1 MKCSCNNDL
10 IKQFSD
16 FNLYIQTCKNQ
27 QLIIKCQGSPET
39 INESKNLEQN
49 PFTQIFEFNANS
61 QCHFKMSIDND
72 NNFRIMSSQQPVIN
86 QCICQHEQKK
96 QKKQKNKAKQPKPKL
111 DVEKSQENSDSKTT
125 QKQSKIHSQVNEDI
139 RIFED
144 KIRLYTSEID
154 ESKKKTLNL
163 PIKWIKKLGTQNK
176 RI

>member
-1 MKCSCNNDL
+1 MNCFHYSQVKINNQSLNVKDHLKLQMKARIL
-10 IKQFSD
+10 
-16 FNLYIQTCKNQ
+16 IQTLLHKFLNSM
-27 QLIIKCQGSPET
+27 LIV
-39 INESKNLEQN
+39 N
-49 PFTQIFEFNANS
+49 
-61 QCHFKMSIDND
+61 HFKMSIDND
-72 NNFRIMSSQQPVIN
+72 NNFKIMSSQQPVIN

-96 QKKQKNKAKQPKPKL
+96 QKKQKNKAKQLKPKP
-111 DVEKSQENSDSKTT
+111 DVEKSQENSDSKTS